1 MKALVRS
8 ISIDQEISATSMK
21 HFEQTNRMI
30 DRYGSD
36 SFIIFD
42 FSRKVEEATVRRILR
57 GGLTINGEEYQFIGC
72 SSSGLKERTC
82 YMFKGSRADVNLVLE
97 ECGSF
102 SFIKSRYKRLKRI
115 GLLFSSASPTRI
127 EVPDDK
133 VVEVPD
139 IETSDGNFTDGCGAV
154 SQALA
159 EQLRESLRESCRL
172 TDDNYHPSVFQIRYQ
187 GCKGVVMVDPKRKE
201 TEQLVIRPSMKKF
214 NPGRKPFRELW
225 LCDHSRPY
233 TFGHLNRQFITL
245 LSCLGVK
252 DEVFLCIQKEHF
264 QRLQNIHHSPEAAF
278 EMLMLD
284 NQQELAMLCTT
295 IESLK
300 RCSPQLSQ
308 VKTKFVSKLEKLR
321 LPVMK
326 SRNVFGVCDPTG
338 KLHYGQCFFRY
349 TEHGKSKTLQGKVV
363 VAKNPCYLLGDVR
376 VLTAI
381 GVEELNYLVDCIV
394 FPTQGERPHPS
405 EIAGSDL
412 DGDQYFVCWDE
423 GLIVPRV
430 ESPYSYP
437 SEDAHETSENV
448 TMEILIDYFAS
459 QRNNMGKID
468 SYYKYWANK
477 EGAGSPKCQTLG
489 KLFSR
494 SVDAT
499 KTGDAVRI
507 PRHLKPPSV
516 EDSTTDSPGQE
527 NGSAEACLHIWET
540 MEKQAKEMKQ
550 TLSEDIVQRADAST
564 MSEEFIWSL
573 LEDKVPNLT
582 EFQLLQLIQNWCS
595 HHSSSED
602 ECCQKLLEFARQINF
617 GEFTVDQQTIAVDCG
632 IPLKTVTNA
641 LNWSKLLPKTL
652 LEKFLLSDP
661 HRCWRF
667 YFNSTSAEFNWKY
680 LLRGLQSHPES
691 MIIIK
696 VPDEVTFVLHFLSP
710 PQEGETDLN
719 IGSVV
724 AYFSSKHFD
733 LDLQCVLGSDFKL
746 ILNEETL
753 QLFRGHKS
761 ATFIWLS
768 SQQQGRQRLENSPS
782 RQSLDSDTVFDRIS
796 VDLTRFKRTVLQANQ
811 HPKVNKQSVLSIE
824 MFVKSHNFQPAY
836 MDIIEADLQ
845 EDYPI
850 EEASIADD
858 IEDLPSDPEEDCEE
872 DTPINI
878 PDPCSTDAAFALL
891 TQFAQKGCYHSFQ
904 KILES
909 LLSKNGRD
917 IPNLVPPFHQ
927 LLETIV
933 NTYCHRPLSDEAVH
947 CLQIIITSLY
957 PFVHTP
963 MDLLTFFSYTG
974 RLGLASFI
982 EQITDHMLP
991 NIHATQS
998 SEYIDVIGKWKLWYY
1013 LPSDVAVRLSQ
1024 HFYTLY
1030 SSLCDRTPIPSN
1042 KSTSVQDIS
1051 SPENELVHLASS
1063 VHHIG
1068 SPEQLQIDRY
1078 VNHFSHLILN
1088 HLLCEIFASKD
1099 LGKKTC
1105 DTSSSLVRMSCC
1117 EHKHPQS
1124 SPLEAD
1130 TNDDGTKSS
1139 RSCIIVFNRPTQDI
1153 ASKNF
1158 TIGCYVAISQMKKQS
1173 SPPAVVF
1180 IPVAIGRIV
1189 KASRYP
1195 ANIEIEVAEPVPLC
1209 LKRSARCERGHWQ
1222 LVLVGNITSFD
1233 RSLKALRILRE
1244 PPGCTALLPLI
1255 VSSYHAM
1262 SGIDTQESIKSEN
1275 ASQTS
1280 TAADST
1286 ITVEQFAAKPKTP
1299 LNSSQQKA
1307 LNSSLKQRLTLI
1319 HGPPGTGKTHVACEI
1334 VQQQLI
1340 KDEEHNPILVV
1351 AETNL
1356 AVDNLCEKL
1365 MSLGVR
1371 VVRIGKLDHIAPP
1384 VRSISLEGQIE
1395 KKRVEE
1401 GKDKAK
1407 SPFPSKRTV
1416 KSILSAAQVVAA
1428 TCTSAGDPILK
1439 GTKLP
1444 FVIIDEA
1451 TQVTEPTSLIPLVYG
1466 CQQLVLIGD
1475 PEQLAPNPPVTSL
1488 ELQVAELSVTL
1499 FHRLQ
1504 RILPSIFLS
1513 EQHRMH
1519 PELAK
1524 FPSCKFYRER
1534 LLTATSRCQQKS
1546 AFQEEVPIL
1555 ERDKPLVFVKVGE
1568 REKRIGTSFC
1578 NPGEAEAVAK
1588 IINYLIEHKVSVQ
1601 QIDVLTP
1608 YKGQVKCIQEECQK
1622 QKIHNPRVRTIDS
1635 FQGREA
1641 DVIIF
1646 STVRCNSQGELGFTS
1661 DRYRMNVLLTRAKH
1675 GLIGI
1680 GCENTLSK
1688 GSPLWKEWLES
1699 VKVIENIHEIS
1710 ESHKGGEG
1718 RSDFRDSRPGRG
1730 ARVGRRHGG
1739 TRPHSRQ
1746 VSRGGPYHTGSGIA
1760 EDRPTSTASVRGQER
1775 AGNSEGAQGY
1785 DHNQTQRGGYLYG
1798 RRGQR
1803 RGRSGSY
1810 YSHRGGGGGTE
1821 TVTQHWSSSEVSPHA
1836 RQGNRGGWRGREGGP
1851 SNYRLRG
1858 HRYHQRSRGDT
1869 LL

>member
-1 MKALVRS
+1 MKASVRS

-21 HFEQTNRMI
+21 HFEQTNRML

-42 FSRKVEEATVRRILR
+42 FSRKVEVATVRGILQ

-82 YMFKGSRADVNLVLE
+82 YMFKGSCADVDLVLE

-133 VVEVPD
+133 VVEEPD
-139 IETSDGNFTDGCGAV
+139 IETSGGNFTDGCGAV
-154 SQALA
+154 SQAIA
-159 EQLRESLRESCRL
+159 ERLRESCRL

-187 GCKGVVMVDPKRKE
+187 GCKGVVMIDPKRKE

-214 NPGRKPFRELW
+214 KPGRKPFRELW

-245 LSCLGVK
+245 LSCLGVR

-264 QRLQNIHHSPEAAF
+264 ERLQNIHHCPEAAF

-284 NQQELAMLCTT
+284 NQQELASLCTT

-300 RCSPQLSQ
+300 KHSSQLSKL
-308 VKTKFVSKLEKLR
+308 KTKFVSKLEKLR

-326 SRNVFGVCDPTG
+326 SRNVFGVCDPTA
-338 KLHYGQCFFRY
+338 KLQYGQCFFRY

-363 VAKNPCYLLGDVR
+363 VAKNPCYLLGDIR

-381 GVEELNYLVDCIV
+381 SVEELNYLVDCLV

-430 ESPYSYP
+430 EPPYSYP
-437 SEDAHETSENV
+437 SEDVHETSEKV

-477 EGAGSPKCQTLG
+477 KGAGSLNCQDLA

-499 KTGDAVRI
+499 KTGDVVRI
-507 PRHLKPPSV
+507 PPRLKPPLV
-516 EDSTTDSPGQE
+516 EDSIPDSPSQQ
-527 NGSAEACLHIWET
+527 NGSAEAKIWET
-540 MEKQAKEMKQ
+540 MEKQAREMKQ
-550 TLSEDIVQRADAST
+550 TLSEDIVQRTDANT

-573 LEDKVPNLT
+573 LEDKLPNLT

-602 ECCQKLLEFARQINF
+602 ECHQKLLEFARQINF
-617 GEFTVDQQTIAVDCG
+617 GEFTVDQQIVAIDCG

-641 LNWSKLLPKTL
+641 LNMSKLLPKRL
-652 LEKFLLSDP
+652 LEKFLLDDP
-661 HRCWRF
+661 HRSWRF

-680 LLRGLQSHPES
+680 LLRGLQNHPES
-691 MIIIK
+691 VIIIK
-696 VPDEVTFVLHFLSP
+696 VQDEVTFVLHFLSP
-710 PQEGETDLN
+710 SQVGETDLN
-719 IGSVV
+719 GGSVV
-724 AYFSSKHFD
+724 AYFSSNHFN

-746 ILNEETL
+746 TLNEETL
-753 QLFRGHKS
+753 QLFRRHKR

-768 SQQQGRQRLENSPS
+768 SQQQSRQRPEKDPS

-796 VDLTRFKRTVLQANQ
+796 VDLTRFKRTVLQVDN

-824 MFVKSHNFQPAY
+824 MFIKSHNFQPAY
-836 MDIIEADLQ
+836 MDITEADLQ
-845 EDYPI
+845 DDYPI

-858 IEDLPSDPEEDCEE
+858 IEDPPSDSEEDYEK
-872 DTPINI
+872 DTPISI
-878 PDPCSTDAAFALL
+878 PDPCSTDDAFALL
-891 TQFAQKGCYHSFQ
+891 TQFAQKGCYHGFQ

-909 LLSKNGRD
+909 LLSKDGRD
-917 IPNLVPPFHQ
+917 IPNLLPPFHQ
-927 LLETIV
+927 LLETMV
-933 NTYCHRPLSDEAVH
+933 NRYCHRPLSDEAVH

-957 PFVHTP
+957 SYMRTP
-963 MDLLTFFSYTG
+963 MDLLKFFSHTA
-974 RLGLASFI
+974 RLGLSSFL
-982 EQITDHMLP
+982 EQMTDHILQ

-998 SEYIDVIGKWKLWYY
+998 FEYINVVSKWKLWYY
-1013 LPSDVAVRLSQ
+1013 LPSDMAVKLSQ
-1024 HFYTLY
+1024 HCYTLY
-1030 SSLCDRTPIPSN
+1030 SSLCCRTPIPLN
-1042 KSTSVQDIS
+1042 QSTSLQDINVTS
-1051 SPENELVHLASS
+1051 SPENELVHLACS
-1063 VHHIG
+1063 VHHTG
-1068 SPEQLQIDRY
+1068 SLEQLQIDRY

-1088 HLLCEIFASKD
+1088 HLLCEILASQD
-1099 LGKKTC
+1099 LGKQTC

-1117 EHKHPQS
+1117 EHKPPQS
-1124 SPLEAD
+1124 PPLEAAS
-1130 TNDDGTKSS
+1130 NNDGTRSGRS
-1139 RSCIIVFNRPTQDI
+1139 RIIVFNRPTKDI

-1158 TIGCYVAISQMKKQS
+1158 TIGCHVAISQMKKQS

-1195 ANIEIEVAEPVPLC
+1195 ANIEIEVTEPVPLC
-1209 LKRSARCERGHWQ
+1209 LMRSARCGRGHWQ

-1233 RSLKALRILRE
+1233 RSLKALRTLRE
-1244 PPGCTALLPLI
+1244 TPGCTALLPLI
-1255 VSSYHAM
+1255 VHSYAM
-1262 SGIDTQESIKSEN
+1262 SSIDTQKSVKSEN
-1275 ASQTS
+1275 ASQT
-1280 TAADST
+1280 TTVADST
-1286 ITVEQFAAKPKTP
+1286 GAVKEFTAQPKSP
-1299 LNSSQQKA
+1299 LNSSQWKA
-1307 LNSSLKQRLTLI
+1307 VYSSLKQRLTLI

-1334 VQQQLI
+1334 VQQRLI
-1340 KDEEHNPILVV
+1340 MDDGRNPILVV

-1384 VRSISLEGQIE
+1384 VQCISLEGQIE

-1416 KSILSAAQVVAA
+1416 KSILSAAQVIAA
-1428 TCTSAGDPILK
+1428 TCTSAGDPNLK
-1439 GTKLP
+1439 GTNLP

-1475 PEQLAPNPPVTSL
+1475 PEQLAPNLPVPQIKSL
-1488 ELQVAELSVTL
+1488 DSEPQVAELSVTL
-1499 FHRLQ
+1499 FH
-1504 RILPSIFLS
+1504 
-1513 EQHRMH
+1513 
-1519 PELAK
+1519 
-1524 FPSCKFYRER
+1524 
-1534 LLTATSRCQQKS
+1534 
-1546 AFQEEVPIL
+1546 
-1555 ERDKPLVFVKVGE
+1555 
-1568 REKRIGTSFC
+1568 
-1578 NPGEAEAVAK
+1578 
-1588 IINYLIEHKVSVQ
+1588 
-1601 QIDVLTP
+1601 
-1608 YKGQVKCIQEECQK
+1608 
-1622 QKIHNPRVRTIDS
+1622 
-1635 FQGREA
+1635 
-1641 DVIIF
+1641 
-1646 STVRCNSQGELGFTS
+1646 
-1661 DRYRMNVLLTRAKH
+1661 
-1675 GLIGI
+1675 
-1680 GCENTLSK
+1680 
-1688 GSPLWKEWLES
+1688 
-1699 VKVIENIHEIS
+1699 
-1710 ESHKGGEG
+1710 
-1718 RSDFRDSRPGRG
+1718 
-1730 ARVGRRHGG
+1730 
-1739 TRPHSRQ
+1739 
-1746 VSRGGPYHTGSGIA
+1746 
-1760 EDRPTSTASVRGQER
+1760 
-1775 AGNSEGAQGY
+1775 
-1785 DHNQTQRGGYLYG
+1785 
-1798 RRGQR
+1798 
-1803 RGRSGSY
+1803 
-1810 YSHRGGGGGTE
+1810 
-1821 TVTQHWSSSEVSPHA
+1821 
-1836 RQGNRGGWRGREGGP
+1836 
-1851 SNYRLRG
+1851 
-1858 HRYHQRSRGDT
+1858 
-1869 LL
+1869 